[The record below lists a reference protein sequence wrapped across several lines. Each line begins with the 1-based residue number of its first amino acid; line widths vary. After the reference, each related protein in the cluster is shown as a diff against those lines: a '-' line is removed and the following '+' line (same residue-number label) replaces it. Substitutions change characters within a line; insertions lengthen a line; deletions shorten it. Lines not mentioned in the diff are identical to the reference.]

1 MFHDYGLSPP
11 PYLTTR
17 LSLEVSRPRIQEVG
31 VGASAAAI
39 EVALATSRTSL
50 IRFRLGTSTITPP
63 HTARGLYSPTGAET
77 NGSQPRPF
85 R

>member
-39 EVALATSRTSL
+39 KVALATSRTSL
-50 IRFRLGTSTITPP
+50 SRFRLGTSTLSSAS
-63 HTARGLYSPTGAET
+63 HSARPL
-77 NGSQPRPF
+77 QPKRCLD
-85 R
+85 